1 MKVVARRG
9 ASTGEPT
16 HVVRNAHDLPGMHEA
31 HHAQTVPAVGMA
43 HAAARFAR
51 RALQRGRLTRLNQLA
66 ALAPLIAA
74 SLAGPVRA
82 DELTGTLKKI
92 HDDGVVV
99 LGVREASIP
108 FSYFDGK
115 GTVGYSQSIALQV
128 VDEIRKTLGMPQLK
142 VHEVTVTSSNRTPM
156 LLNNQIDLECGS
168 TTHTVEREN
177 LAAFSNSFFQ
187 YAVRMIVRKSSGITD
202 FPDLAGKAVVTT
214 AGTSDERLLRRL
226 NTDKHLNMR
235 ISSARD
241 HPDAFNALKD
251 DRAVAF
257 VMDEPIVYG
266 FKATDPRP
274 DDFVVTGTP
283 LGYEVYACMFRKG
296 DEPFRNLVNGVIAR
310 GQTSGDAER
319 LYRQWFTQPIPPH
332 GINLNFPLSE
342 QNRALFAHPN
352 DRALD

>member
-1 MKVVARRG
+1 MTTGQAHGAPHGACRAHRARAGHTIR
-9 ASTGEPT
+9 
-16 HVVRNAHDLPGMHEA
+16 
-31 HHAQTVPAVGMA
+31 
-43 HAAARFAR
+43 AAGIAYSARFSYRAR
-51 RALQRGRLTRLNQLA
+51 CALV
-66 ALAPLIAA
+66 ALVTFGAA
-74 SLAGPVRA
+74 SLAHSAHA

-92 HDDGVVV
+92 HDDGVIV

-115 GTVGYSQSIALQV
+115 QTVGYSQTIALQI

-142 VHEVTVTSSNRTPM
+142 VNEITVTSSNRIPM

-177 LAAFSNSFFQ
+177 VAAFSNSFFQ
-187 YAVRMIVRKSSGITD
+187 YAVRMITRKNSGITD
-202 FPDLAGKAVVTT
+202 FPDLAGKTVVTT
-214 AGTSDERLLRRL
+214 AGTSDERLVRRL

-235 ISSARD
+235 ITSARD
-241 HPDAFNALKD
+241 HPEAFTALKE

-257 VMDEPIVYG
+257 VMDEPIMYG

-296 DEPFRNLVNGVIAR
+296 DEPLRTLVNRVITR
-310 GQTSGDAER
+310 SQTSGDAER
-319 LYRQWFTQPIPPH
+319 LYNQWFTQPIPPH

-342 QNRALFAHPN
+342 SNRALFAHPN

>member
-1 MKVVARRG
+1 MRCAFVALVTLG
-9 ASTGEPT
+9 
-16 HVVRNAHDLPGMHEA
+16 
-31 HHAQTVPAVGMA
+31 
-43 HAAARFAR
+43 
-51 RALQRGRLTRLNQLA
+51 
-66 ALAPLIAA
+66 AA
-74 SLAGPVRA
+74 SLADPAHA

-92 HDDGVVV
+92 HDDGVIV

-115 GTVGYSQSIALQV
+115 QTVGYSQTIALQI

-142 VHEVTVTSSNRTPM
+142 VHELTVTSSNRTPM

-177 LAAFSNSFFQ
+177 VAAFSNSFFQ
-187 YAVRMIVRKSSGITD
+187 YAVRMITRKNSGITD
-202 FPDLAGKAVVTT
+202 FPDLAGKTVVTT

-235 ISSARD
+235 ITSARD
-241 HPDAFNALKD
+241 HLEAFTAVKEG
-251 DRAVAF
+251 RAVAF

-266 FKATDPRP
+266 FKSTDPRP
-274 DDFVVTGTP
+274 DDFIVTGTP

-296 DEPFRNLVNGVIAR
+296 DEPFRTLVNRVISR
-310 GQTSGDAER
+310 SQTSGDAER

-332 GINLNFPLSE
+332 GINLNFPLSDA
-342 QNRALFAHPN
+342 NRALFAHPN
-352 DRALD
+352 DHALD

>member
-1 MKVVARRG
+1 MKVAARRG
-9 ASTGEPT
+9 ASAWNTARGT
-16 HVVRNAHDLPGMHEA
+16 R
-31 HHAQTVPAVGMA
+31 HARTVPVTRVAG
-43 HAAARFAR
+43 AARVAHSMR
-51 RALQRGRLTRLNQLA
+51 CALV
-66 ALAPLIAA
+66 ALVTFGAA
-74 SLAGPVRA
+74 SLACPAHA

-92 HDDGVVV
+92 HDDGAVV

-115 GTVGYSQSIALQV
+115 GTVGYSQTIALQI
-128 VDEIRKTLGMPQLK
+128 VDEIKKTLGLPQLK
-142 VHEVTVTSSNRTPM
+142 VHEITVTSSNRTPM

-177 LAAFSNSFFQ
+177 VAAFSNSFFQ
-187 YAVRMIVRKSSGITD
+187 YAVRMIARKSSGITD
-202 FPDLAGKAVVTT
+202 FPDLASKTVVTT

-226 NTDKHLNMR
+226 NTEKHLNMR
-235 ISSARD
+235 ITSARD
-241 HPDAFNALKD
+241 HAEAFTALKD

-266 FKATDPRP
+266 FKSTDPHP
-274 DDFVVTGTP
+274 EDFVVTGTP

-296 DEPFRNLVNGVIAR
+296 DEPLRTLVNGVIAR
-310 GQTSGDAER
+310 GQIAGDAER
-319 LYRQWFTQPIPPH
+319 LYNQWFTQPIPPH

-342 QNRALFAHPN
+342 QNRTLFAHPN

>member
-1 MKVVARRG
+1 MKVAARRG
-9 ASTGEPT
+9 ASAWDTAPCAGRT
-16 HVVRNAHDLPGMHEA
+16 R
-31 HHAQTVPAVGMA
+31 TVPATPISR
-43 HAAARFAR
+43 AAQSMRC
-51 RALQRGRLTRLNQLA
+51 ALVA
-66 ALAPLIAA
+66 LIAFGVA
-74 SLAGPVRA
+74 SLVRPAHA

-115 GTVGYSQSIALQV
+115 RTVGYSQTIALQI
-128 VDEIRKTLGMPQLK
+128 VDEIKKTLGLPQLK

-177 LAAFSNSFFQ
+177 VAAFSNSFFQ
-187 YAVRMIVRKSSGITD
+187 YAVRMIAHKSSGIAD
-202 FPDLAGKAVVTT
+202 FPDLAGKTVVTT

-235 ISSARD
+235 ITSARD
-241 HPDAFNALKD
+241 HLEAFTALKE

-266 FKATDPRP
+266 FKSTDPRP
-274 DDFVVTGTP
+274 EDFVVTGTP

-296 DEPFRNLVNGVIAR
+296 DEPLRTLVNGVIAR
-310 GQTSGDAER
+310 GQLGGDAER
-319 LYRQWFTQPIPPH
+319 LYNQWFTQPIPPR

-342 QNRALFAHPN
+342 QNRSLFAHPN
-352 DRALD
+352 DHALD

>member
-1 MKVVARRG
+1 MKVAARRRG
-9 ASTGEPT
+9 ASAGTGTGTITTPGA
-16 HVVRNAHDLPGMHEA
+16 AHDACHA
-31 HHAQTVPAVGMA
+31 HRTRAVR
-43 HAAARFAR
+43 AARTAYPAR
-51 RALQRGRLTRLNQLA
+51 LAYRMRCAFVALVTLG
-66 ALAPLIAA
+66 AA
-74 SLAGPVRA
+74 SLADPAHA

-92 HDDGVVV
+92 HDDGVIV

-115 GTVGYSQSIALQV
+115 QTVGYSQTIALQI

-142 VHEVTVTSSNRTPM
+142 VHELTVTSSNRTPM

-177 LAAFSNSFFQ
+177 VAAFSNSFFQ
-187 YAVRMIVRKSSGITD
+187 YAVRMITRKNSGITD
-202 FPDLAGKAVVTT
+202 FPDLAGKTVVTT

-235 ISSARD
+235 ITSARD
-241 HPDAFNALKD
+241 HLEAFTAVKEG
-251 DRAVAF
+251 RAVAF

-266 FKATDPRP
+266 FKSTDPRP
-274 DDFVVTGTP
+274 DDFIVTGTP

-296 DEPFRNLVNGVIAR
+296 DEPFRTLVNRVISR
-310 GQTSGDAER
+310 SQTSGDAER

-332 GINLNFPLSE
+332 GINLNFPLSDA
-342 QNRALFAHPN
+342 NRALFAHPN
-352 DRALD
+352 DHALD

>member
-1 MKVVARRG
+1 MKVAARRR
-9 ASTGEPT
+9 ASAWDT
-16 HVVRNAHDLPGMHEA
+16 VRSTRHAH
-31 HHAQTVPAVGMA
+31 TVPVTRVAGATRVA
-43 HAAARFAR
+43 HSMSMRCV
-51 RALQRGRLTRLNQLA
+51 LA
-66 ALAPLIAA
+66 ALVAFGAA
-74 SLAGPVRA
+74 SLTCSAHA
-82 DELTGTLKKI
+82 EELTGTLKKI

-115 GTVGYSQSIALQV
+115 GTVGYSQTIALQI
-128 VDEIRKTLGMPQLK
+128 VDEIKKTLSLPQLK

-168 TTHTVEREN
+168 TTHTAEREN
-177 LAAFSNSFFQ
+177 VAAFSNSFFQ
-187 YAVRMIVRKSSGITD
+187 YAVRMIAHKSSGITD
-202 FPDLAGKAVVTT
+202 FPDLAGKTVVTT

-226 NTDKHLNMR
+226 NTEKHLNMR
-235 ISSARD
+235 ITSARD
-241 HPDAFNALKD
+241 HLEAFTALKD

-266 FKATDPRP
+266 FKSTDPHP

-296 DEPFRNLVNGVIAR
+296 DEPLRTLVNGVIAR
-310 GQTSGDAER
+310 GQIAGDAER
-319 LYRQWFTQPIPPH
+319 LYNQWFTQPIPPH

-342 QNRALFAHPN
+342 QNRTLFAHPN

>member
-1 MKVVARRG
+1 MKVAARCGTSTGGTAYGSRRARRSRG
-9 ASTGEPT
+9 LGAASTSASAT
-16 HVVRNAHDLPGMHEA
+16 HAS
-31 HHAQTVPAVGMA
+31 
-43 HAAARFAR
+43 RFAAHVAYR
-51 RALQRGRLTRLNQLA
+51 SRCALL
-66 ALAPLIAA
+66 ALATFGAA
-74 SLAGPVRA
+74 SLVDPARA

-115 GTVGYSQSIALQV
+115 RTVGYSQTIALQV
-128 VDEIRKTLGMPQLK
+128 VDEIKKTLGMPQLK
-142 VHEVTVTSSNRTPM
+142 IHEITVTSSNRTPM

-168 TTHTVEREN
+168 TTHTMERESV
-177 LAAFSNSFFQ
+177 AAFSDSFFQ
-187 YAVRMIVRKSSGITD
+187 YAVRMITRKNSGITD
-202 FPDLAGKAVVTT
+202 FADLAGKPVVTT

-235 ISSARD
+235 ITSARD
-241 HPDAFNALKD
+241 HQEAFTMLKD
-251 DRAVAF
+251 DHAVAF

-266 FKATDPRP
+266 FKSTDPRP

-296 DEPFRNLVNGVIAR
+296 DEPFRDLVNGVIAHS
-310 GQTSGDAER
+310 QTSGDAER

-332 GINLNFPLSE
+332 DINLNFPLSE